1 MRAAGWTLVT
11 VLLGAAAYELALA
24 LGAGTIGPQPGDD
37 VPGAGWARGAALL
50 SMLAGAVLA
59 SRVARRS
66 PSAACLLAPSAG
78 AFLVA
83 YSFTYD
89 PYYAP
94 SLRRY
99 LDGSVPLGWVLAFAA
114 IAVAT
119 GIATRLRPREG
130 AALTSAVLVLLG
142 VVTLFAGDGH

>member
-1 MRAAGWTLVT
+1 MRAAGWTLVA
-11 VLLGAAAYELALA
+11 VLLGAAAYELTLA
-24 LGAGTIGPQPGDD
+24 LGAGTIGPRPGDD
-37 VPGAGWARGAALL
+37 VAGAGWVRGAALVA
-50 SMLAGAVLA
+50 MLAGAVLA
-59 SRVARRS
+59 SRVAQRS
-66 PSAACLLAPSAG
+66 RSSASLLAPSAG
-78 AFLVA
+78 VFLVA

-99 LDGSVPLGWVLAFAA
+99 LHGAVPLGWVLAFAA
-114 IAVAT
+114 LAVAT
-119 GIATRLRPREG
+119 GIVTRLRPREG